1 MDLHLD
7 LGRLRSLINS
17 IISLKSCT
25 QGLVQPCD
33 LREVHVF
40 ALPFVPAIELLNLN
54 DENFLSDESYG
65 GVFVML
71 MIRLS
76 ENT

>member
-1 MDLHLD
+1 M
-7 LGRLRSLINS
+7 
-17 IISLKSCT
+17 
-25 QGLVQPCD
+25 
-33 LREVHVF
+33 F